1 MAAAAA
7 AHFSPVV
14 VVVVDSC
21 FFFIG
26 ERRNSWCS
34 SATSYV
40 SKWRSWTWI
49 WEAVAAAST
58 IAVAERG
65 YSAAALDRRCHDH
78 VYASNRQSNH
88 QQKKTTLFKP
98 VRLFSRFAS
107 DHILSLSSSLKK
119 FQHIFSSEQNAIV
132 RGREITNLV
141 PQVVEHF
148 CHLLLSWKA
157 KEKSLYKHWLLL
169 VLWLGVLCLTSCLPQ
184 LSDGD
189 VVSCVPINMQPAVVN
204 AKLLK
209 VQVISQPCHSLSAN
223 LSRSPNKIIAKY
235 TIRDYFI
242 WKGLVVNAM
251 FWHIEDQ
258 ELDGTLGKALETL
271 SLALE

>member
-1 MAAAAA
+1 MAAAA

-14 VVVVDSC
+14 VVVDSC
-21 FFFIG
+21 FIIIG
-26 ERRNSWCS
+26 ERRNSWCG

-49 WEAVAAAST
+49 LEAVAAAST

-65 YSAAALDRRCHDH
+65 HSAAALDRRCHEH

-107 DHILSLSSSLKK
+107 DHDTLSLLSKK
-119 FQHIFSSEQNAIV
+119 LSSEQNAIA

-148 CHLLLSWKA
+148 CHILLSWKRRRKLYIRTA
-157 KEKSLYKHWLLL
+157 CCCLERLRRSL
-169 VLWLGVLCLTSCLPQ
+169 C
-184 LSDGD
+184 
-189 VVSCVPINMQPAVVN
+189 
-204 AKLLK
+204 
-209 VQVISQPCHSLSAN
+209 
-223 LSRSPNKIIAKY
+223 
-235 TIRDYFI
+235 IRTDYC
-242 WKGLVVNAM
+242 
-251 FWHIEDQ
+251 
-258 ELDGTLGKALETL
+258 
-271 SLALE
+271 